1 MSKTKVISI
10 AELLKRKDELKKSH
24 NKTARLFID
33 SLESEIVIKAPDRQ
47 LAFELIAKA
56 QAGDDTADAY
66 AVLQCVIEPNLK
78 DPSLQEGLGVMS
90 PLDVVDALFSAG
102 EIAAISGHILQLSGF
117 GSGVKRVDDEI
128 KN

>member
-10 AELLKRKDELKKSH
+10 AELLKRKDEIKKSH
-24 NKTARLFID
+24 NKTANLYIN
-33 SLESEIVIKAPDRQ
+33 SLDSEIVIKAPDRK

-66 AVLQCVIEPNLK
+66 AILQCVIDPNLK
-78 DPSLQEGLGVMS
+78 DSSLQEGLGVLS
-90 PLDVVDALFSAG
+90 PLDVVDELFNAG

-117 GSGVKRVDDEI
+117 GSGVQKVDDEL